1 MLWLSIFIWI
11 FQFFWEPQFLQIIVF
26 IESLHLFKKQSR
38 LRPTRQL
45 VRWAQKMRLEIVQPN
60 MRETFQSITNWLA
73 GIDVVMFDQVNL
85 DSIRVS
91 FSFFM
96 QSYNAKLIPIRTRW
110 LMDFISL
117 PRRICH
123 YAWLMHGAH
132 RSDICF
138 TTETRCVIA
147 RYNKWEAIQL
157 MRSSRALSCVC
168 FAKIDLQGW
177 KTITAVSKTN
187 RTRADA
193 KCIIEL
199 VFYALKVN
207 WKCCMLAHY
216 SSSVEG

>member
-1 MLWLSIFIWI
+1 MSSFCKSSFSLNQCIHSRNRADCI
-11 FQFFWEPQFLQIIVF
+11 PQNSCSQ
-26 IESLHLFKKQSR
+26 KK
-38 LRPTRQL
+38 
-45 VRWAQKMRLEIVQPN
+45 RLEIVQRN

-85 DSIRVS
+85 DSIHVS

-96 QSYNAKLIPIRTRW
+96 QSYNAKLIPIRTEW
-110 LMDFISL
+110 LMDFISF

-123 YAWLMHGAH
+123 SAWLMHGAH

-168 FAKIDLQGW
+168 FAKIDICRVGKQ
-177 KTITAVSKTN
+177 
-187 RTRADA
+187 
-193 KCIIEL
+193 
-199 VFYALKVN
+199 
-207 WKCCMLAHY
+207 
-216 SSSVEG
+216 